1 MKKYLFTL
9 LAVIASIC
17 GCDDT
22 GTQPTGEIQLA
33 SSSKDVIEIKPEGG
47 KETVRFSSALE
58 WHIEFSDDWLTV
70 DPMEGGPGTAKISIS
85 ADVNEESESRQA
97 VVNICTGG
105 LEYPITV
112 KQEAFIPT
120 LELLETEKEISCVG
134 GEIIINVHTD
144 IEFDFQ
150 CDVDWVK
157 SASVKAP
164 RTRKVPF
171 TVEPNTVPE
180 TRQANI
186 TFFAGDITR
195 TYTLTQRPAGTE
207 GDDWKHDDFV
217 RRSLAMRFT
226 GDWCGYCPYMAT
238 AFDSAKQHAGDE
250 MVILNIH
257 GGGSTYDFPSA
268 DTYIKRFA
276 VRGFPTG
283 VIDTRAVVQNDEP
296 SVVSSIV
303 VDLIEES
310 QNAYPSKSGI
320 ALNSSLDGSSLTVDL
335 TLFFKEA
342 DAYRVVVLLL
352 EDGIKGRQ
360 AGVSGTYTH
369 NDVARVALTSVD
381 GEAVDI
387 ADDNTVWT
395 KTYKKELNSKW
406 NPENMEVLVY
416 VEKPYGDQTVVK
428 DVPSAKYGNYGERY
442 TDNCRVVKIGEAANL
457 ELK

>member
-1 MKKYLFTL
+1 
-9 LAVIASIC
+9 
-17 GCDDT
+17 
-22 GTQPTGEIQLA
+22 
-33 SSSKDVIEIKPEGG
+33 
-47 KETVRFSSALE
+47 
-58 WHIEFSDDWLTV
+58 
-70 DPMEGGPGTAKISIS
+70 
-85 ADVNEESESRQA
+85 
-97 VVNICTGG
+97 
-105 LEYPITV
+105 
-112 KQEAFIPT
+112 
-120 LELLETEKEISCVG
+120 
-134 GEIIINVHTD
+134 
-144 IEFDFQ
+144 
-150 CDVDWVK
+150 
-157 SASVKAP
+157 
-164 RTRKVPF
+164 
-171 TVEPNTVPE
+171 
-180 TRQANI
+180 
-186 TFFAGDITR
+186 
-195 TYTLTQRPAGTE
+195 
-207 GDDWKHDDFV
+207 
-217 RRSLAMRFT
+217 
-226 GDWCGYCPYMAT
+226 MAT

-296 SVVSSIV
+296 SAVSAIV

-442 TDNCRVVKIGEAANL
+442 TDNCRVVKLGETADI